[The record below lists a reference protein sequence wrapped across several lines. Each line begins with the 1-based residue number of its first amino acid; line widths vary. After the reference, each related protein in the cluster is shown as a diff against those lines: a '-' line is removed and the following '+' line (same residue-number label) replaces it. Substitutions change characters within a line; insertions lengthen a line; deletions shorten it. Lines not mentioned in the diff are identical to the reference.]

1 MRNEWLEAEAIACP
15 AMEELLGVIAR
26 LRGEGGCPWDRKQ
39 TLESLRPFLLEES
52 CELLD
57 AIEGGDPAA
66 HRDEMGDVLLQV
78 LLQARIREEEGHF
91 DFAAVAGHLRDKL
104 VRRHP
109 HVFGDEEAETP
120 EDVVRHWNAIKVQER
135 GEAAPRK
142 RLDDLPGVLPA
153 LLRAQR
159 VQERAARQGFD
170 WETIEQVLDK
180 VEEEIGE
187 LRQALAAGQD
197 ACIEEELGDL
207 LFALVNVC
215 RFRKTDAESLLRRAT
230 SKFVRRFDAMVAW
243 LQSRGQSMTACDPEE
258 LDQAWEAVKREERH
272 EQPDVR

>member
-1 MRNEWLEAEAIACP
+1 MQKGLTGEDAIACP

-39 TLESLRPFLLEES
+39 TLESLRPFLVEES

-57 AIEGGDPAA
+57 AIESCDPVA

-78 LLQARIREEEGHF
+78 LLQARIREEEGQF
-91 DFAAVAGHLRDKL
+91 DFDGVAGHLRDKL

-109 HVFGDEEAETP
+109 HVFGDAEAVTP
-120 EDVVRHWNAIKVQER
+120 EDVVRNWNAIKVQER
-135 GEAAPRK
+135 GEGARTK

-153 LLRAQR
+153 LMRAQR

-170 WETIEQVLDK
+170 WSCVEQVLDK

-187 LRQALAAGQD
+187 VREALSDGDGAR
-197 ACIEEELGDL
+197 IEDELGDL

-215 RFRKTDAESLLRRAT
+215 RVRKLDAESVLRKAT
-230 SKFVRRFDAMVAW
+230 SKFVRRFHEMEAL
-243 LQSRGQSMTACDPEE
+243 LQADSRTIPGCEPGD
-258 LDQAWEAVKREERH
+258 LDRVWEAVKREERSG
-272 EQPDVR
+272 EAG